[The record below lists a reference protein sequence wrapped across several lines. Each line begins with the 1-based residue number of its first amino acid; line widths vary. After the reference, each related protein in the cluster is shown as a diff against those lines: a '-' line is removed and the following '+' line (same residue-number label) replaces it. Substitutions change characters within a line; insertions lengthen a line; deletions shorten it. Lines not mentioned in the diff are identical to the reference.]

1 MITVKRKI
9 YNHLN
14 VIDKVY
20 KDNILQFEQSNLS
33 SKNRFKAKEFKCNN
47 GKVLTVGSWDWVEKD

>member
-1 MITVKRKI
+1 MITIKRKI
-9 YNHLN
+9 HNHLN

-47 GKVLTVGSWDWVEKD
+47 GKVLTVDSWDWVK

>member
-9 YNHLN
+9 HNHLN
-14 VIDKVY
+14 VIDAVY

-33 SKNRFKAKEFKCNN
+33 SKNRFRAKEFKCNN
-47 GKVLTVGSWDWVEKD
+47 GKVLTVDSWTWAK

>member
-9 YNHLN
+9 YNHIN

-47 GKVLTVGSWDWVEKD
+47 GKILEVDFWEWG